1 MMTSSLISL
10 DLERGVYVLTLR
22 RPGKLNALS
31 TALCGDVAEAIRRVG
46 RDAGARALVLTGE
59 GKAFSAGADL
69 VERDGASPQA
79 IWAHNRAIYEIPL
92 ALERLAVPAIAAVNG
107 IALGGGCEVALGCD
121 LRFASETAEFASPE
135 VIRGIIP
142 GAGGTQRLA
151 RVAGLSRAMA
161 LILTG
166 RRIDASEAYR
176 IGLADAVLP
185 PADLLPAVLDVARV
199 IAANAPL
206 AVRAAKRAIRYGF
219 DHSLEAGLA
228 LEGNLQ
234 RMLYETED
242 CREGITAFRERR
254 PPRWLGR

>member
-1 MMTSSLISL
+1 MTPSHISL
-10 DLERGVYVLTLR
+10 DLEHGIYLLTLR
-22 RPGKLNALS
+22 RPDKLNALS
-31 TALCGDVAEAIRRVG
+31 TALCLDVAEAIRRVDG
-46 RDAGARALVLTGE
+46 DVGARALILTGE

-69 VERDGASPQA
+69 VERDGAAPEA
-79 IWAHNRAIYEIPL
+79 IWAHNRAIYQIPL
-92 ALERLAVPAIAAVNG
+92 ALEQLAVPTIAAVNG
-107 IALGGGCEVALGCD
+107 IALGGGCEIALGCD
-121 LRFASETAEFASPE
+121 LRYASETAEFASPE
-135 VIRGIIP
+135 VTLGIIP

-151 RVAGLSRAMA
+151 RVAGLSRAIA

-166 RRIDASEAYR
+166 RRIGAAEAYR

-185 PADLLPAVLDVARV
+185 PADLLPAVLGVAAA

-206 AVRAAKRAIRYGF
+206 AVRAAKRAIRYGL
-219 DHSLEAGLA
+219 DHSLEAGLT

-242 CREGITAFRERR
+242 CREGITAFRQRR